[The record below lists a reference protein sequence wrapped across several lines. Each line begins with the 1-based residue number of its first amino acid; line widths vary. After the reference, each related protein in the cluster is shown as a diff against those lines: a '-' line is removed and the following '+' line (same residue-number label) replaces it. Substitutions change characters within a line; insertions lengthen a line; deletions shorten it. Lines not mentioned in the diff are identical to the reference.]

1 MHPVFKGGRI
11 GLYLLAWLPIAA
23 TLAALLAV
31 QGRLGWPSGIA
42 ISIPLCLIYAMVC
55 LGSWYPCRAHP
66 LRGGAFTDIVVTHLV
81 AAAALAGLW
90 TGLTK
95 LVFLG
100 LSSAASADV
109 VLPMIFG
116 LGVLVYLLAV
126 AVNYMF
132 LSVEASRLAEAREAE
147 ARLLAGE
154 AELRAIKAQINPHFL
169 FNSLHSISALTSVD
183 GAKAREMCVL
193 LSAFLRSTLGLSD
206 KTEIRLEEELAMI
219 HSYLAIEKIRFGSRL
234 MVEEQ
239 IDPATTNEPVPPLLL
254 QPLVEN
260 AVIHGIANCVEP
272 GFIRISVLRN
282 SGDGIVIA
290 IENSFDSDAPA
301 NSRGGFGQAAVRKRL
316 QARYGAEAQ
325 LSAGPLTDTYRVEVH
340 LPAQEDARL

>member
-1 MHPVFKGGRI
+1 MHPIFKGGRI

-23 TLAALLAV
+23 TLAALLAA
-31 QGRLGWPSGIA
+31 QARLGWLPGIA

-66 LRGGAFTDIVVTHLV
+66 LRGGTFTDIAVTHLV

-95 LVFLG
+95 LVFLA
-100 LSSAASADV
+100 LSFAASADA

-116 LGVLVYLLAV
+116 LGVLLYLLAV

-154 AELRAIKAQINPHFL
+154 AELRALKAQINPHFL

-219 HSYLAIEKIRFGSRL
+219 QSYLAIEKIRFGSRL
-234 MVEEQ
+234 NFEEE
-239 IDPATTNEPVPPLLL
+239 IDPATTSEPVPPLLL

-260 AVIHGIANCVEP
+260 AVIHGIANCVEA
-272 GFIRISVLRN
+272 GFIRICVHRN
-282 SGDGIVIA
+282 AGNGIVIA

-301 NSRGGFGQAAVRKRL
+301 SNRGGFGLAAVRKRL

-340 LPAQEDARL
+340 LPAQEDARP